1 MTPLYNSKYYHRDLS
16 WLRFNHRVLQEV
28 ADQRNPLYERIKFMA
43 IFSSN
48 LDEFFRVRVSDIRQ
62 VKDLDKEIRKKL
74 VTKPNR
80 VLAEIKIQVDLLQE
94 EFGRIFQNEI
104 IPDLQKEG
112 IHLIKHS
119 DFSEAQKK
127 IAEDYFESTLKSKID
142 FENSMFS
149 IKDSVFV
156 ENESSYI
163 TASIS
168 KDKFQVVQIPKDI
181 PRFFVFPPLPGTAS
195 TENEMHYIT
204 VIDDIIKYNL
214 YKSQPE
220 LDLSYYAIKIS
231 RDAEL
236 YIEDE
241 FSGNLMEKIKESLP
255 MRETGQATRVLIDK
269 RMPENFQNILK
280 KALDI
285 SNVDIVL
292 GGTYHNFKD
301 FFNFP
306 NPTKKN
312 LYFKE
317 LPPIDHPA
325 TSKYASMF
333 EAIDTKDQLI
343 HYPYQSFEPVIKFL
357 EEAADDPNVTTIK
370 MTLYRVAQESRLNNA
385 IARAAKNGK
394 KVIIF
399 IEVKARFDEHNNL
412 KWGEIFKENGAQ
424 VIYSYPGIKVHSKII
439 YIERQIDDDI
449 QHYCYIGTGNFN
461 EHTATIYTDFGLM
474 TKNIKITEDLNK
486 LFLVLEGIF
495 IVPKAKKILISP
507 FTMRNKF
514 VSLLEKEIHLAQ
526 AGKEAY
532 IILKM
537 NSLEDKKMIKLL
549 YEASN
554 KGVKIRLLVRGM
566 CSLVPGIKG
575 QSKNIKVTSVL
586 DRFLEHGRVYIF
598 GNAGEEKM
606 YIGSAD
612 WMTRNLTHRIEVVTP
627 VLDPDNFKIIR
638 DVIDIQLA
646 DNVKARIIDADQKN
660 EYVQMG
666 MPSLN
671 SSRKTAKR
679 QYRASARSSSP
690 RNASKL

>member
-1 MTPLYNSKYYHRDLS
+1 MTSLYNSKYYHRDLS

-62 VKDLDKEIRKKL
+62 VKDLDKSIRKKL

-80 VLAEIKIQVDLLQE
+80 VLAEIKVQVDLLQE
-94 EFGRIFQNEI
+94 EFGTIFLNDI
-104 IPDLQKEG
+104 IPDLKKEG
-112 IHLIKHS
+112 IHLIKYK
-119 DFSEAQKK
+119 DFSEAQKV

-142 FENSMFS
+142 LGNSIFTT
-149 IKDSVFV
+149 KESVFV

-168 KDKFQVVQIPKDI
+168 KDKFQVVQIPKDE
-181 PRFFVFPPLPGTAS
+181 PRFFVFPHMAADS
-195 TENEMHYIT
+195 EIENQPYYIT
-204 VIDDIIKYNL
+204 FLDDIIKYNL
-214 YKSQPE
+214 YKAQPE
-220 LDLSYYAIKIS
+220 LNLSFYAIKIS

-269 RMPENFQNILK
+269 RMPEDFQNVLK

-285 SNVDIVL
+285 TNVDIVL

-301 FFNFP
+301 FFSFP
-306 NPTKKN
+306 NPTDKN
-312 LYFKE
+312 LYFEE
-317 LPPIDHPA
+317 LPPIDHSV

-333 EAIDTKDQLI
+333 EAIDHKDQLM
-343 HYPYQSFEPVIKFL
+343 HYPYQSFEPVIKLL
-357 EEAADDPNVTTIK
+357 EEAADDANVTTIK
-370 MTLYRVAQESRLNNA
+370 MSLYRVAEESRLNNA
-385 IARAAKNGK
+385 IAKAAKNGK
-394 KVIIF
+394 KVIVF
-399 IEVKARFDEHNNL
+399 IEVKARFDEQNNL
-412 KWGEIFKENGAQ
+412 KWGEIFKANGAQ

-439 YIERQIDDDI
+439 YIERQIGEDI
-449 QHYCYIGTGNFN
+449 SHYCYIGTGNFN
-461 EHTATIYTDFGLM
+461 EKTATLYTDFGLM
-474 TKNIKITEDLNK
+474 TNNHKITEDLNK
-486 LFLVLEGIF
+486 LFLVLEGIV
-495 IVPKAKKILISP
+495 IVPKAKKLLISP

-537 NSLEDKKMIKLL
+537 NSLEDKKMINLL

-566 CSLVPGIKG
+566 CTLVPGIKG
-575 QSKNIKVTSVL
+575 QSKNIKVTSIL

-598 GNAGEEKM
+598 GNGGEEKM

-627 VLDPDNFKIIR
+627 ITDPDNFKIIR
-638 DVIDIQLA
+638 DVIDIELA

-660 EYVQMG
+660 EYVKVGKKPQIR
-666 MPSLN
+666 SQYEIYEYFKKL
-671 SSRKTAKR
+671 KTK
-679 QYRASARSSSP
+679 S
-690 RNASKL
+690 

>member
-1 MTPLYNSKYYHRDLS
+1 MTSLYNSKYYHRDLS

-62 VKDLDKEIRKKL
+62 VKDLDKSIRKKL

-80 VLAEIKIQVDLLQE
+80 VLAEIKVQVDLLQE
-94 EFGRIFQNEI
+94 EFGTIFLNDI
-104 IPDLQKEG
+104 IPDLKKEG
-112 IHLIKHS
+112 IHLIKYK
-119 DFSEAQKK
+119 DFSEAQKV

-142 FENSMFS
+142 LGNSIFTT
-149 IKDSVFV
+149 KESVFV

-168 KDKFQVVQIPKDI
+168 KDKFQVVQIPKDE
-181 PRFFVFPPLPGTAS
+181 PRFFVFPHMAADS
-195 TENEMHYIT
+195 EIENQPYYIT
-204 VIDDIIKYNL
+204 FLDDIIKYNL
-214 YKSQPE
+214 YKAQPE
-220 LDLSYYAIKIS
+220 LNLSFYAIKIS

-269 RMPENFQNILK
+269 RMPEDFQNVLK

-285 SNVDIVL
+285 TNVDIVL

-301 FFNFP
+301 FFSFP
-306 NPTKKN
+306 NPTDKN
-312 LYFKE
+312 LYFEE
-317 LPPIDHPA
+317 LPPIDHSV

-333 EAIDTKDQLI
+333 EAIDHKDQLM
-343 HYPYQSFEPVIKFL
+343 HYPYQSFEPVIKLL
-357 EEAADDPNVTTIK
+357 EEAADDANVTTIK
-370 MTLYRVAQESRLNNA
+370 MSLYRVAEESRLNNA
-385 IARAAKNGK
+385 IAKAAKNGK
-394 KVIIF
+394 KVIVF
-399 IEVKARFDEHNNL
+399 IEVKARFDEQNNL
-412 KWGEIFKENGAQ
+412 KWGEIFKANGAQ

-439 YIERQIDDDI
+439 YIERQIGEDI
-449 QHYCYIGTGNFN
+449 SRYCYIGTGNFN
-461 EHTATIYTDFGLM
+461 EKTATLYTDFGLM
-474 TKNIKITEDLNK
+474 TNNHKITEDLNK
-486 LFLVLEGIF
+486 LFLVLEGIV
-495 IVPKAKKILISP
+495 IVPKAKKLLISP

-537 NSLEDKKMIKLL
+537 NSLEDKKMINLL

-566 CSLVPGIKG
+566 CTLVPGIKG
-575 QSKNIKVTSVL
+575 QSKNIKVTSIL

-598 GNAGEEKM
+598 GNGGEEKM

-627 VLDPDNFKIIR
+627 ITDPDNFKIIR
-638 DVIDIQLA
+638 DVIDIELA

-660 EYVQMG
+660 EYVKVGKKPQIR
-666 MPSLN
+666 SQYEIYEYFKKL
-671 SSRKTAKR
+671 KTK
-679 QYRASARSSSP
+679 S
-690 RNASKL
+690 

>member
-1 MTPLYNSKYYHRDLS
+1 MASPLYNSKYYHRDLS

-28 ADQRNPLYERIKFMA
+28 ADKRNPLYERIKFMA

-62 VKDLDKEIRKKL
+62 VKDLDKSLRKKL

-80 VLAEIKIQVDLLQE
+80 VLAEIKVQVDEQQQ
-94 EFGRIFQNEI
+94 EFGQLFQNEI
-104 IPDLQKEG
+104 IPDLKKEG
-112 IHLIKHS
+112 IHLIKYR
-119 DFSEAQKK
+119 DFSAAQKK
-127 IAEDYFESTLKSKID
+127 VAEAYFESTLKTKID
-142 FENSMFS
+142 FDNSKFS
-149 IKDSVFV
+149 KKDAVFV

-168 KDKFQVVQIPKDI
+168 EDTFQVVRIPKDE
-181 PRFFVFPPLPGTAS
+181 PRFFVFPDS
-195 TENEMHYIT
+195 KDNQHYIT
-204 VIDDIIKYNL
+204 FIDDIIKYNL

-220 LDLSYYAIKIS
+220 LDISYYAIKIS

-255 MRETGQATRVLIDK
+255 MRETGQATRVLIDQ
-269 RMPENFQNILK
+269 RMPKNFQNTLK
-280 KALDI
+280 KALDV
-285 SNVDIVL
+285 SHVDVVL

-301 FFNFP
+301 FFKFP
-306 NPTKKN
+306 NPTEKD
-312 LYFKE
+312 LYFKP
-317 LPPIDHPA
+317 LPPLDHPV
-325 TSKYASMF
+325 TTKNSSMF
-333 EAIDTKDQLI
+333 EAIDTKDQLM
-343 HYPYQSFEPVIKFL
+343 HYPYQSFEPVIKLL
-357 EEAADDPNVTTIK
+357 EEAAKDPDVTTIK
-370 MTLYRVAQESRLNNA
+370 MTLYRVAEESRLNNA
-385 IARAAKNGK
+385 IAKAAKNGK

-424 VIYSYPGIKVHSKII
+424 VLYSYPGIKVHSKIL
-439 YIERQIDDDI
+439 YIERQVGD
-449 QHYCYIGTGNFN
+449 QLTSYCYIGTGNFN
-461 EHTATIYTDFGLM
+461 ENTSTLYTDFGLM
-474 TKNIKITEDLNK
+474 TNNEKITEDLNK

-495 IVPKAKKILISP
+495 IVPKAKKLLISP

-514 VSLLEKEIHLAQ
+514 VSLVEKEIHLAQ

-554 KGVKIRLLVRGM
+554 KGVKIDLLVRGM
-566 CSLVPGIKG
+566 CSLVPGVKG
-575 QSKNIKVTSVL
+575 QSKNIKVTSIL

-638 DVIDIQLA
+638 DVIDLQMA
-646 DNVKARIIDADQKN
+646 DTVKARIIDAEQKN
-660 EYVQMG
+660 EYVKLG
-666 MPSLN
+666 KKPEIRS
-671 SSRKTAKR
+671 
-679 QYRASARSSSP
+679 QYDIYEYFK
-690 RNASKL
+690 KLKQ

>member
-1 MTPLYNSKYYHRDLS
+1 MTSLYNSKYYHRDLS
-16 WLRFNHRVLQEV
+16 WLRFNHRVLQEI

-62 VKDLDKEIRKKL
+62 VKNLDKSIRKKL
-74 VTKPNR
+74 VTKPTS

-94 EFGRIFQNEI
+94 EFGQLFQNEI
-104 IPDLQKEG
+104 IPDLKKEG
-112 IHLIKHS
+112 IYLIKYS

-127 IAEDYFESTLKSKID
+127 VAKNYFETTLKSKID
-142 FENSMFS
+142 LEKSIFS
-149 IKDSVFV
+149 NEASVFV

-163 TASIS
+163 TAAIS
-168 KDKFQVVQIPKDI
+168 NDKLQMVQIPKDE
-181 PRFFVFPPLPGTAS
+181 PRFFVFPS
-195 TENEMHYIT
+195 ENEIQYIT
-204 VIDDIIKYNL
+204 FIDDIIKYNL
-214 YKSQPE
+214 YRTQPE

-236 YIEDE
+236 YIDDE

-255 MRETGQATRVLIDK
+255 MRETGQATRVLIDQ
-269 RMPENFQNILK
+269 RMPESFQNMLK

-285 SNVDIVL
+285 TNVDIVL

-306 NPTKKN
+306 NPTNKP
-312 LYFKE
+312 LYFE
-317 LPPIDHPA
+317 GLPPIDHPA

-333 EAIDTKDQLI
+333 EAIDHKDQLM
-343 HYPYQSFEPVIKFL
+343 HYPYQSFEPVIKLL
-357 EEAADDPNVTTIK
+357 EEAAEDPKVTTIK
-370 MTLYRVAQESRLNNA
+370 MTLYRVAEESRLNNA
-385 IARAAKNGK
+385 IAKAAKNGK

-399 IEVKARFDEHNNL
+399 IEVKARFDEENNL
-412 KWGEIFKENGAQ
+412 KWGAIFKESGAQ
-424 VIYSYPGIKVHSKII
+424 VLYSYPGIKVHSKII
-439 YIERQIDDDI
+439 YIERQISDAVK
-449 QHYCYIGTGNFN
+449 HYCYIGTGNFN
-461 EHTATIYTDFGLM
+461 ENTAELYTDFGLM
-474 TKNIKITEDLNK
+474 TDNKKISEDLNK
-486 LFLVLEGIF
+486 LFLVLEGVF
-495 IVPKAKKILISP
+495 IVPKAKKLLISP

-532 IILKM
+532 LILKM

-575 QSKNIKVTSVL
+575 QSKNIKVTSIL

-598 GNAGEEKM
+598 GNGGEEKM

-627 VLDPDNFKIIR
+627 ITDPDNFKIIR

-660 EYVQMG
+660 EYVKAG
-666 MPSLN
+666 NKPEVRS
-671 SSRKTAKR
+671 
-679 QYRASARSSSP
+679 QYEIYEYFRRLKA
-690 RNASKL
+690 

>member
-1 MTPLYNSKYYHRDLS
+1 MALLYNSKYYHRDLS

-28 ADQRNPLYERIKFMA
+28 ADKRNPLYERIKFMA

-62 VKDLDKEIRKKL
+62 IKDLDKSLRKKL

-94 EFGRIFQNEI
+94 EFGQLFQNEI
-104 IPDLQKEG
+104 IPDLKKEG
-112 IHLIKHS
+112 IHLIKYK
-119 DFSEAQKK
+119 DFTEAQKK
-127 IAEDYFESTLKSKID
+127 VAVDYFESTLKDKID
-142 FENSMFS
+142 FKNSIFS
-149 IKDSVFV
+149 TKDSVFV

-163 TASIS
+163 TTCIS
-168 KDKFQVVQIPKDI
+168 KDKFQVVQIPKDE
-181 PRFFVFPPLPGTAS
+181 PRFFVFPSPSAS
-195 TENEMHYIT
+195 DDDTHYIT
-204 VIDDIIKYNL
+204 FIDDIIKYNL
-214 YKSQPE
+214 YKTQPE

-241 FSGNLMEKIKESLP
+241 FTGNLMEKIKESLP

-269 RMPENFQNILK
+269 RMPENFQNVLK
-280 KALDI
+280 KALDVTHMDVI
-285 SNVDIVL
+285 L

-301 FFNFP
+301 FFSFP
-306 NPTKKN
+306 NPTDKN

-317 LPPIDHPA
+317 LPPIDHPV
-325 TSKYASMF
+325 TSKYDSMF
-333 EAIDTKDQLI
+333 EAIDTKDQLM
-343 HYPYQSFEPVIKFL
+343 HYPYQSFEPVIKLL

-370 MTLYRVAQESRLNNA
+370 MTLYRVAEESRLNNA
-385 IARAAKNGK
+385 IAKAAKNGK

-424 VIYSYPGIKVHSKII
+424 VLYSYPGIKVHSKIL
-439 YIERQIDDDI
+439 YIERHIGEDVTS
-449 QHYCYIGTGNFN
+449 YCYIGTGNFN
-461 EHTATIYTDFGLM
+461 ENTSTLYTDFGLM
-474 TKNIKITEDLNK
+474 TNNRKITEDLNK

-495 IVPKAKKILISP
+495 LVPKAKKLLISP

-514 VSLLEKEIHLAQ
+514 VSLVEKEIHLAQ
-526 AGKEAY
+526 AGKEAH

-575 QSKNIKVTSVL
+575 QSKNIKVTSIL

-598 GNAGEEKM
+598 GNGGEEKM

-627 VLDPDNFKIIR
+627 ILDPDNFKIIR
-638 DVIDIQLA
+638 DVINIELA
-646 DNVKARIIDADQKN
+646 DTVKARIIDADQKN
-660 EYVQMG
+660 EYVKLG
-666 MPSLN
+666 KKPEIRS
-671 SSRKTAKR
+671 
-679 QYRASARSSSP
+679 QYEIYEYFKNLKS
-690 RNASKL
+690 

>member
-1 MTPLYNSKYYHRDLS
+1 MALPLYNSKYYHRDLS

-28 ADQRNPLYERIKFMA
+28 ADKRNPLYERIKFMA

-62 VKDLDKEIRKKL
+62 IKDLDKSLRKKL

-80 VLAEIKIQVDLLQE
+80 VLAEIKVQVDALQQ
-94 EFGRIFQNEI
+94 EFGQLFQNEI

-112 IHLIKHS
+112 IHLIKHR
-119 DFSEAQKK
+119 DFSDAQKK
-127 IAEDYFESTLKSKID
+127 VAIDYFESTLKGKID
-142 FENSMFS
+142 LDNSKFS
-149 IKDSVFV
+149 TKDAVFV
-156 ENESSYI
+156 ENECSYI

-168 KDKFQVVQIPKDI
+168 EDTFQVVQIPKDE
-181 PRFFVFPPLPGTAS
+181 PRFFVFPAS
-195 TENEMHYIT
+195 GDEKYYIT
-204 VIDDIIKYNL
+204 FIDDIIKYNL

-220 LDLSYYAIKIS
+220 LDISYYAIKIS

-255 MRETGQATRVLIDK
+255 MRETGQATRVLIDE
-269 RMPENFQNILK
+269 RMPKSFQNVLK
-280 KALDI
+280 KALDV
-285 SNVDIVL
+285 SHVDVVL

-301 FFNFP
+301 FFGFP
-306 NPTKKN
+306 NPTDKDFS
-312 LYFKE
+312 FKP
-317 LPPIDHPA
+317 LPPLPHPV
-325 TSKYASMF
+325 TSAYNSMF
-333 EAIDTKDQLI
+333 EAIDTKDQLM
-343 HYPYQSFEPVIKFL
+343 HYPYQSFEPVIKLL
-357 EEAADDPNVTTIK
+357 EEAAEDPSVTTIK
-370 MTLYRVAQESRLNNA
+370 MTLYRVAEESRLNNA
-385 IARAAKNGK
+385 IAKAAKNGK

-412 KWGEIFKENGAQ
+412 KWGEIFKDNGAQ
-424 VIYSYPGIKVHSKII
+424 VLYSYPGIKVHSKIL
-439 YIERQIDDDI
+439 YIERQIGEELTS
-449 QHYCYIGTGNFN
+449 YCYIGTGNFN
-461 EHTATIYTDFGLM
+461 ENTSTLYTDFGLM
-474 TKNIKITEDLNK
+474 TKNKKITEDLNK

-495 IVPKAKKILISP
+495 IVPKAKKLLISP

-514 VSLLEKEIHLAQ
+514 VSLVEKEIHLAQ

-554 KGVKIRLLVRGM
+554 KGVKIHCLVRGM

-575 QSKNIKVTSVL
+575 QSKNIKVTSIL

-627 VLDPDNFKIIR
+627 IIDPDNFKIIR

-646 DNVKARIIDADQKN
+646 DTVKARIIDPEQKN
-660 EYVQMG
+660 EYVKLG
-666 MPSLN
+666 KKPEIRS
-671 SSRKTAKR
+671 
-679 QYRASARSSSP
+679 QYEIYEYFK
-690 RNASKL
+690 NLKY